1 MTYTELSK
9 ELLSDRIYD
18 VLRASILNGSRGPGT
33 RLVES
38 EIARGMTVSQ
48 APVREA
54 LKRLVH
60 EGLVTSAPR
69 RGSYVTQVSQSE
81 FALARQLR
89 AAVESV
95 GARSAVAGLTEA
107 DLADLR
113 GVVARMGAAVTVGD
127 WAEFRSLDAEFHA
140 RVLVIGDHAVLSR
153 VWAVLEPLLMSQRA
167 IGDPAYPGDRFTVV
181 QWHDDLV
188 NTLAAGDPEAAA
200 AAFFA
205 HASGALGVAPA
216 AGR

>member
-1 MTYTELSK
+1 MTYAALSK
-9 ELLSDRIYD
+9 DLLSDRIYD
-18 VLRASILNGSRGPGT
+18 MLRASILDGSREPGA

-38 EIARGMTVSQ
+38 EIARGMNVSQ

-54 LKRLVH
+54 VKRLVH

-69 RGSYVTQVSQSE
+69 RGSYVTEVTRDE
-81 FALARQLR
+81 FELARQLR

-95 GARSAVAGLTEA
+95 GARSAVASLTTA
-107 DLADLR
+107 DLVDLR
-113 GVVARMGAAVTVGD
+113 DIVARMGEAVSVGD
-127 WAEFRSLDAEFHA
+127 WAGFRSLDAEFHA
-140 RVLVIGDHAVLSR
+140 RVVLIGDRAVLSR
-153 VWAVLEPLLMSQRA
+153 VWGVLEPLLMSQRA

-205 HASGALGVAPA
+205 HASGALGVAPVA
-216 AGR
+216 ER